1 MCYRLATA
9 AAAALVAAVFSG
21 AALAQDYPTRPV
33 RIVSSFPPG
42 GGVDA
47 VARTVAPYLQQRL
60 GQPVIVENKA
70 GAAGTIGTDYVAK
83 SPRDGYTLLIG
94 APGGLSAAPAL
105 YKNLPYDPIK
115 DLAPVTM
122 AVKMSN
128 LLVVHPSFKATTVS
142 ELIAMA
148 KAEPGKLAYGSGGVG
163 TTLHLSGELF
173 KYLAGVDILHV
184 PYKGSGPVLADL
196 VSGQLMIAFTDPAAL
211 EHVKGGRLRLLAQT
225 SGTRL
230 PQIAD
235 VPTMAES
242 GVPGYEALN
251 WFAFLLPAGTPEAIV
266 TRLNTELVAILKM
279 PEVMARLDTMAMQ
292 AAPTT
297 PQELAAFIV
306 DDTKRWGELAT
317 KAGIKAE

>member
-1 MCYRLATA
+1 MRHRLFVV
-9 AAAALVAAVFSG
+9 AALAVAIFSG
-21 AALAQDYPTRPV
+21 AAVAQDYPNRPV

-60 GQPVIVENKA
+60 GQPVIVENKV

-83 SPRDGYTLLIG
+83 SPKDGYTLLIG

-105 YKNLPYDPIK
+105 YKNLPYDPVK

-128 LLVVHPSFKATTVS
+128 LLVVHPSFKAATVA
-142 ELIAMA
+142 ELIALA

-163 TTLHLSGELF
+163 TTLHLSGELL
-173 KYLAGVDILHV
+173 KYMAAVDILHV

-196 VSGQLMIAFTDPAAL
+196 VSGQLLIAITDPAAL
-211 EHVKGGRLRLLAQT
+211 EHVKAGRLRLLAQT
-225 SGTRL
+225 SGVRL
-230 PQIAD
+230 PQLAD
-235 VPTMAES
+235 VPTIAES

-251 WFAFLLPAGTPEAIV
+251 WFAFFLPAGTPEPIV
-266 TRLNTELVAILKM
+266 ARLNTELVAILQT
-279 PEVMARLDTMAMQ
+279 PEVIARLDAMAMQ
-292 AAPTT
+292 ASPMT
-297 PQELAAFIV
+297 PRELSAFLV
-306 DDTKRWGELAT
+306 EDTKRWGDLAA
-317 KAGIKAE
+317 KAGLKAE

>member
-1 MCYRLATA
+1 MRNWLIA
-9 AAAALVAAVFSG
+9 AAVLVLGAFSG
-21 AALAQDYPTRPV
+21 AALAQDYPNRPV
-33 RIVSSFPPG
+33 RIISSFPPG

-83 SPRDGYTLLIG
+83 SPKDGYTLLIA
-94 APGGLSAAPAL
+94 APGGLSSAPAL
-105 YKNLPYDPIK
+105 YKNLPYDPIT

-122 AVKMSN
+122 GVKMSN
-128 LLVVHPSFKATTVS
+128 LLVVHPSFKATTVA

-173 KYLAGVDILHV
+173 KYMAGVDILHV

-196 VSGQLMIAFTDPAAL
+196 VSGQSTI
-211 EHVKGGRLRLLAQT
+211 
-225 SGTRL
+225 
-230 PQIAD
+230 
-235 VPTMAES
+235 AES

-251 WFAFLLPAGTPEAIV
+251 WFAFLLPAGS
-266 TRLNTELVAILKM
+266 
-279 PEVMARLDTMAMQ
+279 
-292 AAPTT
+292 
-297 PQELAAFIV
+297 
-306 DDTKRWGELAT
+306 
-317 KAGIKAE
+317 